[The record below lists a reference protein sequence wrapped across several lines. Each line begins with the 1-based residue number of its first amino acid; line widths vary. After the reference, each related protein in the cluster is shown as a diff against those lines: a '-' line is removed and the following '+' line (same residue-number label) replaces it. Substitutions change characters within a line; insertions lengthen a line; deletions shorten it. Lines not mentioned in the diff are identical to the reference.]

1 MTHTNRI
8 SLLFHRENNTPFKR
22 PQENSTITNYAL
34 IAAKLILFLAR
45 PKDTYQLELHE
56 DLQSVVEVFVSE
68 LKEMHAQEQDLSTMD
83 KTQITQLT
91 DHVHNIFL
99 GLWMHRWRET
109 TDCKFPDPT
118 VCYLAFGSLKKDG
131 TFHPPKNITHTLAA
145 LCYVL
150 RCTFKQQAIFRAD
163 PTDEDGVEN
172 SLKALKPWF
181 TEKHHTTFNTM
192 MSYQHYFT
200 SVVYSTPQLP
210 TSWWV
215 DNEHHQVLCYKG
227 HKIELKTLSKMARAL
242 QDEMANL
249 WETGVCMGAL
259 LRVDYYDVADDLGN
273 RNLGYSFLS
282 DERNSFSQHRDMLL
296 KAIMNH
302 PELRDR
308 FVIIN
313 NHRDE
318 VEFTWNAPA
327 LHAWLRKL
335 AELEL
340 LSVTAAELLTGGPPR
355 GTEAEA
361 MVFCNISTRQRN
373 LFFLADYACM
383 VRMYQKTTAIT
394 GMDRLIPS
402 AFDAFHADLVV
413 QTLAIARPFAL
424 IAASVCFQNNPKIL
438 HQYASQLFMGYGKT
452 ISTDDMTGCMK
463 RLTAAHLGAA
473 FGVRDYRQ
481 FSTSFRRKLLKEDM
495 DFLEGEST
503 MESLDAQQ
511 MGHSRSTDLMHYGR
525 TTEAFV
531 GSEDVLPGLLRVS
544 VKWQDTLCIP
554 HGE

>member
-1 MTHTNRI
+1 MTHTNGI
-8 SLLFHRENNTPFKR
+8 CDLLDRENNTPFKR
-22 PQENSTITNYAL
+22 PQEDSTISNYAL

-45 PKDTYQLELHE
+45 DKITYELNLHE
-56 DLQSVVEVFVSE
+56 KLQFDVNNLVADLVEMDNGNQDLNTMNDLQV
-68 LKEMHAQEQDLSTMD
+68 A
-83 KTQITQLT
+83 QLT
-91 DHVHNIFL
+91 THVHHIFL
-99 GLWMHRWRET
+99 GLWMHRWRKT
-109 TDCKFPDPT
+109 PDQQFPDPT

-131 TFHPPKNITHTLAA
+131 SFHPPKNITHTLAA

-150 RCTFKQQAIFRAD
+150 RCTFKMQAILEANAD
-163 PTDEDGVEN
+163 DEDGVEN
-172 SLKALKPWF
+172 SLKALQPWF
-181 TEKHHTTFNTM
+181 TEKHPSTFNTM
-192 MSYQHYFT
+192 MSYQHYFS
-200 SVVYSTPQLP
+200 SVVYGTPQLP

-215 DNEHHQVLCYKG
+215 DTEHHQVLRYKG
-227 HKIELKTLSKMARAL
+227 HKIELRALIKMARAL

-249 WETGVCMGAL
+249 WETGICMGAL
-259 LRVDYYDVADDLGN
+259 LRVDYSDVADDLGN

-308 FVIIN
+308 FVIITKN
-313 NHRDE
+313 RHE
-318 VEFTWNAPA
+318 VEITWNAPA

-361 MVFCNISTRQRN
+361 MVFCNITTRQRN

-452 ISTDDMTGCMK
+452 ISTDDMTGCLK

-495 DFLEGEST
+495 ELLEGEST

-531 GSEDVLPGLLRVS
+531 GSEDVLPGLLKVS
-544 VKWQDTLCIP
+544 VKWHNTLCIP